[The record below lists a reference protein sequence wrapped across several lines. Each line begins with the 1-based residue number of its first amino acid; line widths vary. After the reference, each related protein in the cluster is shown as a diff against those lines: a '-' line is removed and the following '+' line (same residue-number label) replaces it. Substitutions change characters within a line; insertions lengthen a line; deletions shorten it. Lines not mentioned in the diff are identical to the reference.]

1 MGANGTGRALNQRGG
16 QQHQQH
22 GDNVTR
28 GIEAQVDHVEMTTRN
43 KDLVHL
49 VTDRADG
56 AKEQSEYV
64 PESRAW
70 APRFAPSAS
79 KYLPASRPAGQPKS
93 IRLCAS
99 HAPRAN
105 LRHILS
111 SSECTPKCSCRRS
124 EIQNVRIG
132 APKDRGAPTPSRA
145 SSDRTSPR
153 TRLAALPPDS
163 A

>member
-28 GIEAQVDHVEMTTRN
+28 GIEAQVDHIEMTTRN

-70 APRFAPSAS
+70 QALAQACHCSRS
-79 KYLPASRPAGQPKS
+79 KQSYKEELNGMCDATNVGTHPQTNGRKRVGMNSGSR
-93 IRLCAS
+93 
-99 HAPRAN
+99 
-105 LRHILS
+105 
-111 SSECTPKCSCRRS
+111 
-124 EIQNVRIG
+124 
-132 APKDRGAPTPSRA
+132 
-145 SSDRTSPR
+145 
-153 TRLAALPPDS
+153 
-163 A
+163 

>member
-56 AKEQSEYV
+56 AKEQSV
-64 PESRAW
+64 RTGIARMGSTFCSVSIQILASVTTSRTIEIH
-70 APRFAPSAS
+70 PTMCFT
-79 KYLPASRPAGQPKS
+79 
-93 IRLCAS
+93 
-99 HAPRAN
+99 RA
-105 LRHILS
+105 
-111 SSECTPKCSCRRS
+111 K
-124 EIQNVRIG
+124 G
-132 APKDRGAPTPSRA
+132 
-145 SSDRTSPR
+145 
-153 TRLAALPPDS
+153 
-163 A
+163 